1 MENKEKAELNYIDG
15 YNNGFNDGY
24 NHAEK
29 KLTLNWK
36 DVPTLIGLTSK
47 AVREFA
53 DNGRADVS
61 LEELYTV
68 VLGRFYEQK
77 S

>member
-1 MENKEKAELNYIDG
+1 MTKKEQADIDYIDG
-15 YNNGFNDGY
+15 YNKGFNDGY

-47 AVREFA
+47 TFREFA

-61 LEELYTV
+61 LEELYTN
-68 VLGRFYEQK
+68 VLGKFYEQK

>member
-1 MENKEKAELNYIDG
+1 MTKEEKAGLDYIDG
-15 YNNGFNDGY
+15 YNKGFDDGY

-29 KLTLNWK
+29 KLTLNWR

-77 S
+77 

>member
-1 MENKEKAELNYIDG
+1 MEKEEKDDLAYIDG

-29 KLTLNWK
+29 KFILKWM

-47 AVREFA
+47 TLREFA

-61 LEELYTV
+61 LEELYTE
-68 VLGRFYEQK
+68 VLGRFYNQT